1 MGVDVF
7 RRLMRNRAFLIGA
20 VLFGIVLLAAIFAP
34 LLAPHAPDR
43 NNFRYRLGEPTL
55 VYWMGTDGFGRDVLS
70 RVLYG
75 CQVSL
80 RISLAVT
87 VITALVGVPLGLIA
101 GYFRRL
107 DEPLMRVLDALMAFP
122 SVMLATALAA
132 FLTPSEISAALA
144 LGIALTPRTARVVR
158 SSALVVAQMDYVK
171 AAVAAGAGHWH
182 ILRRHVLPNSMAP
195 LLVQLSFVTAVA
207 ILGEAVLSF
216 IGVGPPPPAPSLGNI
231 IADGRN
237 YMLEAPWMSLLPGL
251 VIAMAVLGLNF
262 LGDGLRDVLDP
273 RLRVEAR

>member
-1 MGVDVF
+1 MGVEMLG
-7 RRLMRNRAFLIGA
+7 RLLRNRAFVIGA
-20 VLFGIVLLAAIFAP
+20 VLFGIVLAAAILAP
-34 LLAPHAPDR
+34 VVAPHAPDR
-43 NNFRYRLGEPTL
+43 NNFRYRLGEPNL
-55 VYWMGTDGFGRDVLS
+55 VYWMGTDGYGRDVLS

-75 CQVSL
+75 CQLSL
-80 RISLAVT
+80 RISLGVT
-87 VITALVGVPLGLIA
+87 LFTALVGVPLGLMS

-107 DEPLMRVLDALMAFP
+107 DDPIMRLLDALMAFP

-132 FLTPSEISAALA
+132 FMTPSETSAALA
-144 LGIALTPRTARVVR
+144 LGIALTPRTARIVR

-171 AAVAAGAGHWH
+171 AARAAGAGHWH
-182 ILRRHVLPNSMAP
+182 ILTRHVLPNSMAP

-237 YMLEAPWMSLLPGL
+237 YMMEAPWMSLLPGL